1 MTTNV
6 KTQTQTR
13 MNYLTK
19 AALFAALICVM
30 TAFIC
35 HIPVGINGGY
45 IHLGDTLIYLAA
57 TLLPLPY
64 ALLAAAIGGVMA
76 DLLTAP
82 LWAPATLIIK
92 MLLVLP
98 FTQKKETII
107 NLRNILALFAGFVVS
122 LVGYSIAE
130 LILFGSFAA
139 LIPSLIATSIQ
150 SFGSAA
156 LFLLLGSSLDKMN
169 FKKRFHL

>member
-1 MTTNV
+1 MTTTTR
-6 KTQTQTR
+6 TQTQTK
-13 MNYLTK
+13 MNLLTTT
-19 AALFAALICVM
+19 ALFAALICVT

-45 IHLGDTLIYLAA
+45 IHIGDALIYLAA
-57 TLLPLPY
+57 TILPLPY
-64 ALLAAAIGGVMA
+64 ALLSAAIGGVMA

-98 FTQKKETII
+98 FTRKKETFINVQNII
-107 NLRNILALFAGFVVS
+107 ALFAGFVIS
-122 LVGYSIAE
+122 LIGYSVAE

-139 LIPSLIATSIQ
+139 VLSSVIATLIQ
-150 SFGSAA
+150 SLGSAVV
-156 LFLLLGSSLDKMN
+156 FLILGSSLDKMN
-169 FKKRFHL
+169 FKKRFRL